1 VVAEPPQ
8 GPWRVVSAT
17 PISHEVVRLPHTGRR
32 GWSKPPPGQ
41 IGVGV
46 VSATP
51 RPALGWLSRPI
62 SQNGGWLEPFFSILF
77 FFLILTFKFL
87 KFYYFF
93 NKVNNMCQVLICLT
107 WNSISFINGIWMEVV
122 FDNMPISEV
131 PHAIESETKV
141 GKIKL

>member
-1 VVAEPPQ
+1 MVETTTRPN
-8 GPWRVVSAT
+8 
-17 PISHEVVRLPHTGRR
+17 RR
-32 GWSKPPPGQ
+32 GGGFGHPQTCPRVAQPPHKPKW
-41 IGVGV
+41 GV
-46 VSATP
+46 A
-51 RPALGWLSRPI
+51 RA
-62 SQNGGWLEPFFSILF
+62 F
-77 FFLILTFKFL
+77 FFLNLTFKFL

>member
-1 VVAEPPQ
+1 MRWF
-8 GPWRVVSAT
+8 GY
-17 PISHEVVRLPHTGRR
+17 PILAVEDGR
-32 GWSKPPPGQ
+32 
-41 IGVGV
+41 
-46 VSATP
+46 
-51 RPALGWLSRPI
+51 
-62 SQNGGWLEPFFSILF
+62 SQNGGWLEPFFNILF